1 MVQGSEA
8 KIVAPRRGVAWAA
21 ASASVACAKAN
32 SPAAIATLGRRAHTD
47 PFETIDAL
55 LVGRPVNSA
64 NRPFQTDRNLPF
76 QFVF

>member
-1 MVQGSEA
+1 MTFIRVEQKTELGRLIPFA
-8 KIVAPRRGVAWAA
+8 L
-21 ASASVACAKAN
+21 
-32 SPAAIATLGRRAHTD
+32 AAIATLGRRAHTD